1 MTTKI
6 LAIALISALAFTL
19 AACSKEAPP
28 VPAAKKEDAKPDAG
42 RPMPPAAPTAAPAEG
57 DAAKKPADGGPGN
70 EPKK

>member
-1 MTTKI
+1 MNTRLLS
-6 LAIALISALAFTL
+6 LAVCCAFAL

-28 VPAAKKEDAKPDAG
+28 APAAAKKEDARPDAG

-57 DAAKKPADGGPGN
+57 DNAAKKD

>member
-1 MTTKI
+1 MTMK
-6 LAIALISALAFTL
+6 LLPFAVCCALAV

-28 VPAAKKEDAKPDAG
+28 APAAAKKEEARPDAG

-57 DAAKKPADGGPGN
+57 DNAAKKD